1 MLFSFAL
8 QQIIAIFAANIDY
21 AGDDL
26 LHNGDIWKNTDWED
40 ETYNNV

>member
-1 MLFSFAL
+1 MPISFVL
-8 QQIIAIFAANIDY
+8 CQIIAIFATNIDY

-40 ETYNNV
+40 ETFKAM